1 MSAWQLEFAQLT
13 ALEFS
18 EIADVPV
25 ENIRLWRS
33 RGHIEVSGG
42 RGSSYAAD
50 VVAQTMVRY
59 DLSRFGGM
67 PPSQSAELGRDCAT
81 EILRSVL
88 LNYAGACEVRGPEA
102 AVREFHAHYSDGSR
116 LADMIFGSA
125 HRGSFLISVDGAE
138 PQFAAGD
145 LAELIDSEDFRSAR
159 IFNLAAYA
167 KRLSSLKAKSVIV
180 FRFPV
185 LKGER
190 ETRLTMEV
198 TSNTI
203 PSR

>member
-42 RGSSYAAD
+42 RGSSYPAD

-59 DLSRFGGM
+59 DLSRFAGM

-102 AVREFHAHYSDGSR
+102 AVKMFHAQFSDGSR
-116 LADMIFGSA
+116 LADMIFGSSDQ
-125 HRGSFLISVDGAE
+125 GSFLISVDGAD
-138 PQFAAGD
+138 PQLTHELGQ
-145 LAELIDSEDFRSAR
+145 LIDSEDFRSAR
-159 IFNLAAYA
+159 IFNINAYA
-167 KRLSSLKAKSVIV
+167 KRLSSLKAKSVLV

-185 LKGER
+185 MKGER

-198 TSNTI
+198 TSNTF

>member
-1 MSAWQLEFAQLT
+1 MTAWQLEFGQLT

-33 RGHIEVSGG
+33 RGHIKLGGG
-42 RGSSYAAD
+42 RVSSYPAD

-59 DLSRFGGM
+59 DLSRYGGV
-67 PPSQSAELGRDCAT
+67 PPSQSAELGRDCGT

-88 LNYAGACEVRGPEA
+88 LNYPGACEVRGPEA
-102 AVREFHAHYSDGSR
+102 AVKDFHAHYSDGGR
-116 LADMIFGSA
+116 LSDMIFGSA
-125 HRGSFLISVDGAE
+125 SKGSFLISVDGAD
-138 PQFAAGD
+138 PQLKTFD
-145 LAELIDSEDFRSAR
+145 LAELNDLDDFCSAR

-167 KRLSSLKAKSVIV
+167 KRFSSLKAKSAIV

-185 LKGER
+185 LKAEK

-203 PSR
+203 PSL

>member
-42 RGSSYAAD
+42 RGSSYPAD

-59 DLSRFGGM
+59 DLSRFAGM

-88 LNYAGACEVRGPEA
+88 LNHAGACEVRGPQA
-102 AVREFHAHYSDGSR
+102 AVRKFHAQFSDGSR
-116 LADMIFGSA
+116 LADMMFGSSDQ
-125 HRGSFLISVDGAE
+125 GSFLISVDGAD
-138 PQFAAGD
+138 PQLTRD
-145 LAELIDSEDFRSAR
+145 LDQLIDSEDFRSAR
-159 IFNLAAYA
+159 IFNLNAYA
-167 KRLSSLKAKSVIV
+167 KRLSSLKAKSVLV

-185 LKGER
+185 MKGER

-203 PSR
+203 PSG

>member
-1 MSAWQLEFAQLT
+1 MSALQLEFAQLT

-33 RGHIEVSGG
+33 RGHIEVRGG
-42 RGSSYAAD
+42 RGSSYPAD

-59 DLSRFGGM
+59 DLSRFAGM

-88 LNYAGACEVRGPEA
+88 LNHAGACEVRGPEA
-102 AVREFHAHYSDGSR
+102 AVRDFHAHYSDGNR
-116 LADMIFGSA
+116 LADLMFGSSDQ
-125 HRGSFLISVDGAE
+125 GSFLISVDGAD
-138 PQFAAGD
+138 PQLTLD
-145 LAELIDSEDFRSAR
+145 LDQLIDSEDFRSAR
-159 IFNLAAYA
+159 IFNLNAYA
-167 KRLSSLKAKSVIV
+167 KRLSSLKAKSVLV

-185 LKGER
+185 LKGEK